1 MTASSGVNEKSAMAT
16 PAVAGAVAAFA
27 CKVADPGTPVDI
39 AVTVCLVTAPIES
52 AVAATPFAS
61 VVL

>member
-1 MTASSGVNEKSAMAT
+1 MTASSGVNEKSAMPT

-27 CKVADPGTPVDI
+27 CKVADPGTPVAD
-39 AVTVCLVTAPIES
+39 ALTVCLMTAPMES
-52 AVAATPFAS
+52 VVLATPLAS